1 MRGYVQKQES
11 TGLRLTV
18 KYGSICEISKQARE
32 GFEEIKVPDVSTGE
46 ELTKHIRR
54 YDTVEALITDIEW
67 RDTGKQYTVR
77 FMSWRI
83 HLRNAQGEPA
93 VLELPFKSNAS
104 DRFMK
109 LSENIDYAR
118 PVEFR
123 AWKDTKSD
131 KDKTA
136 FYVGQR
142 VNEADEKSVAVPQK
156 YRRGDMGEC
165 PEGVEEL
172 GEWNFAAQRKFL
184 HSQMINVV
192 IPKVKAIVTMSQQN
206 GGGREPEESDP
217 FAEDDETS
225 DF

>member
-18 KYGSICEISKQARE
+18 KYGSICEISKQPRE

-54 YDTVEALITDIEW
+54 YDTVEAMITDIEW
-67 RDTGKQYTVR
+67 RDTGKQYAVR

-83 HLRNAQGEPA
+83 HLRNAQGDPA

-109 LSENIDYAR
+109 LAENIDYAR

-123 AWKDTKSD
+123 AWKDTKGD

-156 YRRGDMGEC
+156 YRRGDMGDC

-172 GEWNFAAQRKFL
+172 GEWNFVAQRKFL
-184 HSQMINVV
+184 HGQMINVI
-192 IPKVKAIVTMSQQN
+192 IPKVKATVEMNQQN
-206 GGGREPEESDP
+206 GAGGSEEDP
-217 FAEDDETS
+217 FAEDDGTA